1 LTVAQAGLK
10 LSNPPASVSKVG
22 GLPYLAPYFDWG
34 GREVG
39 MKANKAKHMYSHGI
53 LEAEIRAW
61 FGASLRYTA
70 KENLLYI
77 RTPLTSCM

>member
-1 LTVAQAGLK
+1 
-10 LSNPPASVSKVG
+10 
-22 GLPYLAPYFDWG
+22 
-34 GREVG
+34 

-70 KENLLYI
+70 AVRLSRGYTARLPQGWNNDPEDRNRRPEIKYPES
-77 RTPLTSCM
+77 T